1 MRVIWFLPVLSLW
14 LAGCGGVATTGVGNE
29 PSPQPNPNRKT
40 ETVRKVD
47 PKLIEAN
54 NQFGFALLQEL
65 READAQKNLLIS
77 PASITLALAMAYN
90 GAEGE
95 TGRAMAKAM
104 SLEGMDKETLN
115 QAVVDLR
122 QSLQN
127 IDPKV
132 ELTIAS
138 SLWAR
143 MGVTFKQSFLD
154 TSRRTFGAQ
163 VSVLDFADPT
173 APEAINRWV
182 DASTKG
188 KIKKMVD
195 KIPDNTVMFLLNAIY
210 FNGKWQKPF
219 DKELTQPKPFHLA
232 NGEQKP
238 VPMMRQS
245 GSFRYLKGANFQMV
259 SLPYGGG
266 RMSMVVVLPDEGVS
280 LSDWL
285 ESLDSRSWTEWTS
298 SLRMSE
304 GDLEMPRFKMDY
316 DKTLNDALK
325 SLGMG
330 VAFTEEADFTGMREQ
345 RDLYLQKV
353 HHKAVVEVNEEG
365 TEAAAV
371 TSVQVGVTSVAPPRE
386 RFRMIVD
393 RPFFFAIRDGNT
405 GVVLFMG
412 AVYEPQ

>member
-195 KIPDNTVMFLLNAIY
+195 KIRHNSVMFLLNAIY

-285 ESLDSRSWTEWTS
+285 ESLDARSWKEWTS

-330 VAFTEEADFTGMREQ
+330 VAFTEEADLTGMREQ